1 MQFIYDMKT
10 KMSMNIDFLRDL
22 TCVSFLPVLRNFNF
36 LCVIHHP
43 QFIFPS
49 EKRQSTQ
56 LKTSNTTHFATHN
69 DKGKRYSGYMH
80 LDANNFD
87 LLKFKAKL
95 FL

>member
-1 MQFIYDMKT
+1 
-10 KMSMNIDFLRDL
+10 MNIDFLRDF

-36 LCVIHHP
+36 LRVIHHP

-56 LKTSNTTHFATHN
+56 LKTSMNKTHFATHS
-69 DKGKRYSGYMH
+69 DKGKRYSEYMH
-80 LDANNFD
+80 LHANNFD
-87 LLKFKAKL
+87 LLIFKAKL